1 MADFY
6 MHVLLV
12 EDIEKVVPFKL
23 NLGLA
28 KMGAQGPDPFY
39 FNALN
44 IFKKESMRLADA
56 MHQKRINRMLIEMTN
71 FVKNYYS
78 DDLYSFY
85 VGFLSHY
92 ALDTI
97 IHPYVYYYTGDYKK
111 DKIKTITHRGLHV
124 KFERRIDIHFIKSIK
139 GEVASSYPVC
149 DICFNYLEVPD
160 EIKEM
165 IGVVSRVVYKEKNAA
180 NLYQSGYKSM
190 NKICRRYVMDRY
202 GFKQKILSF
211 FDLFNKKE
219 QIHFRDLSYYNYD
232 EDFDYL
238 NENRTTW
245 HHPVT
250 NEAFNDSVKDLYLK
264 AFIRAFELI
273 NQTRAYI
280 LENKEVDLEKLF
292 KNLSLN
298 SGIDVD
304 IKHKMR
310 YFNLFIK
317 K

>member
-1 MADFY
+1 
-6 MHVLLV
+6 LLNHFL
-12 EDIEKVVPFKL
+12 K
-23 NLGLA
+23 NLP
-28 KMGAQGPDPFY
+28 K
-39 FNALN
+39 NAP
-44 IFKKESMRLADA
+44 KSG
-56 MHQKRINRMLIEMTN
+56 INKMLIEMTN

-85 VGFLSHY
+85 IGFLTHY

-97 IHPYVYYYTGDYKK
+97 IHPYVYHYTGDYKK

-139 GEVASSYPVC
+139 GEIASNYPVC
-149 DICFNYLEVPD
+149 DICFESLNIPN

-165 IGVVSRVVYKEKNAA
+165 IGVVSKVVYREKNAA
-180 NLYQSGYKSM
+180 NLYESGYKNM
-190 NKICRRYVMDRY
+190 NKICRRYVMDKY
-202 GFKQKILSF
+202 GLKQKILSF

-232 EDFDYL
+232 ENFDYL
-238 NENRTTW
+238 NEKRSTW
-245 HHPVT
+245 YHPVT

-264 AFIRAFELI
+264 AFIRVLELI
-273 NQTRAYI
+273 KQTRLYMF
-280 LENKEVDLEKLF
+280 ENKQVDLEKLF
-292 KNLSLN
+292 GNLSFN